1 MERGRRIEG
10 GMEEERKGDKYLGRD
25 KPHNISEI
33 ESRTG
38 SWKLVISNK
47 HEVAISALWH
57 FMMCRILSG
66 DSQGNTHMLHV

>member
-47 HEVAISALWH
+47 HEVAISAPAMAFYDEIFKEYKQVL
-57 FMMCRILSG
+57 
-66 DSQGNTHMLHV
+66 